1 MTSPNPNPVFQL
13 QFVAEAEVTRAEDK
27 TGDQGESE

>member
-1 MTSPNPNPVFQL
+1 MTHPANDNPTYQL

-27 TGDQGESE
+27 PEEDR